1 MLSDAAHRRVLVADR
16 DEVSRAEI
24 FDLCRQMGLAATAV
38 ASGAEVLA
46 AVRRESPLLI
56 VMDSDIPDPSA
67 YAVCRELRE
76 QFGETLPIVF
86 VSSTRTAPHDEIA
99 GLLLGA
105 DDYFSK
111 PVARDRFVA
120 RVRRLLARS
129 ATPVARPDLTPRER
143 EILSLLVDGRRPS
156 EIAQRLCITR
166 KTAATHID
174 HILAKLGAHSQAQ
187 AVAFAVRDR
196 VLTIR

>member
-1 MLSDAAHRRVLVADR
+1 LVVQDHFWAVVADC
-16 DEVSRAEI
+16 DGVSRAEI
-24 FDLCRQMGLAATAV
+24 SGLCGQLGLAVSAV
-38 ASGAEVLA
+38 ATGAEA
-46 AVRRESPLLI
+46 LLEARSEAPALVVI
-56 VMDSDIPDPSA
+56 DSDLTDPSG
-67 YAVCRELRE
+67 YEVCRELRD

-105 DDYFSK
+105 DDYFNK
-111 PVARDRFVA
+111 PLQHDRFLA

-129 ATPVARPDLTPRER
+129 PSPVRRSNLTPREC
-143 EILSLLVDGRRPS
+143 EILSLLVEGRRPL
-156 EIAQRLCITR
+156 EIADRLCITR

-187 AVAFAVRDR
+187 AVAFAIRDSILTVR
-196 VLTIR
+196 